1 MRVRLTVIE
10 HQEATSAL
18 ISPLMARTPIA
29 DLHPELVAEIPE
41 GRRELARER
50 LLASVA
56 RLGVGP
62 WTPSIGHGGGIGI
75 LIVDGLLM
83 RDVVLGE
90 TVATEIVGRGDV
102 LRPTEHDGTEAPVPF
117 DVEWR
122 VMQPTTLARLD
133 RAFAAELAQWP
144 EVVEAIVAAAVRRS
158 QSLALHLAVCHLR
171 RVHTRLLV
179 FMWHM
184 ADRWGKVGTEGVQVP
199 LKLSHRALGHLV
211 GAQRPSVTT
220 ALRQLTAEGLVS
232 RAADGTWLLH
242 GGPPETLEQLHEAAA
257 ARARTG

>member
-1 MRVRLTVIE
+1 
-10 HQEATSAL
+10 
-18 ISPLMARTPIA
+18 MARVPIA
-29 DLHPELVAEIPE
+29 DLHPELVAGVPE

-50 LLASVA
+50 LVA
-56 RLGVGP
+56 PVERLGIGP
-62 WTPSIGHGGGIGI
+62 WTPPMGAGDGIGL
-75 LIVDGLLM
+75 LIIDGLLM

-90 TVATEIVGRGDV
+90 TVATEIVGRGDI
-102 LRPTEHDGTEAPVPF
+102 LRPSQHDGTGAPVPF

-122 VMQPTTLARLD
+122 VMQPTTLALLD

-144 EVVEAIVAAAVRRS
+144 DAVEAVVAAAVGRS

-184 ADRWGKVGTEGVQVP
+184 ADRWGKVGKDGVHVP

-232 RAADGTWLLH
+232 RAPDGTWMLH
-242 GGPPETLEQLHEAAA
+242 GSPPATLEQLREAAA
-257 ARARTG
+257 GPAARAGELN